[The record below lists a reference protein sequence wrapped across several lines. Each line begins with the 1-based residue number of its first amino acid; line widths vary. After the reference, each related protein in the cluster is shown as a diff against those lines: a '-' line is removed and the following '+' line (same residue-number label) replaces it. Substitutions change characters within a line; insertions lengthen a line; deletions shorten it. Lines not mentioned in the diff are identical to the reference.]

1 MKKFSTAGLL
11 FALACTAASA
21 AAAPADAAPA
31 SGNCQFLASAPDQ
44 HQVVR
49 GDTLWGISGRFLQ
62 HPWCWPQVWG
72 LNREQIANP
81 HWIYPGQV
89 VYFDRASGR
98 LRLGRGAGANDDGGV
113 PTVRLSPQ
121 TRIEGMGNDA
131 IPAIPASAIE
141 PFLTQPLL
149 IEEST
154 LAGAPRVIRGGE
166 GHVNVGKGDTVYVRG
181 DLNGATVFQVYQP
194 SQPLRDP
201 DTGAILG
208 YEAAYLGIVKLT
220 RAARADNEAHS
231 FVVTTSVRE
240 IGPDA
245 QLVPLPPAPI
255 VNYVPHLP
263 QREVG
268 GRIMSVYGG
277 VSNAG
282 QNDVV
287 TVNRGREQGLDT
299 GSVLELYHYG
309 RTVLDRAAGNQPVK
323 LPDERYGA
331 VFVFRTFNNVSYGLV
346 MQVTDPVKVGDVAR
360 SPE

>member
-1 MKKFSTAGLL
+1 MKKFSTAGQLY
-11 FALACTAASA
+11 ALACTAASA
-21 AAAPADAAPA
+21 AAPADAAA
-31 SGNCQFLASAPDQ
+31 TCQFLANAPDQ

-49 GDTLWGISGRFLQ
+49 GDTLWSISGRFLQ

-98 LRLGRGAGANDDGGV
+98 LRLGRSVDGNGGV

-121 TRIEGMGNDA
+121 TRIEGMGSDA
-131 IPAIPASAIE
+131 IPAIPASVIE

-149 IEEST
+149 IEESA
-154 LAGAPRVIRGGE
+154 LPSAPRVIQGGE

-181 DLNGATVFQVYQP
+181 DLNGATQFQVYQP

-201 DTGAILG
+201 DTRAILG

-240 IGPDA
+240 IGPGA
-245 QLVPLPPAPI
+245 QLVPLPPTPI
-255 VNYVPHLP
+255 VNYVPHRP
-263 QREVG
+263 QRDVG
-268 GRIMSVYGG
+268 ARIMSVYGG
-277 VSNAG
+277 VANAG
-282 QNDVV
+282 QNEVV
-287 TVNRGREQGLDT
+287 TINRGREQGLDT

-309 RTVLDRAAGNQPVK
+309 RTVLDRAGGNEQVK

-331 VFVFRTFNNVSYGLV
+331 LFVFRTFNNVSYGLV
-346 MQVTDPVKVGDVAR
+346 MQVTAPVQVGDVAR

>member
-11 FALACTAASA
+11 FALACTTAAT
-21 AAAPADAAPA
+21 AAPADPVLATSA
-31 SGNCQFLASAPDQ
+31 CQFLANAPDQ

-49 GDTLWGISGRFLQ
+49 GDTLWSISGRFLQ

-72 LNREQIANP
+72 LNREQISNP

-98 LRLGRGAGANDDGGV
+98 LRLSRGVGNDGDGGV

-121 TRIEGMGNDA
+121 TRIEAMGNDA
-131 IPAIPASAIE
+131 IPAIPANAIE

-149 IEEST
+149 IEENA
-154 LAGAPRVIRGGE
+154 LANAPRVIQGRE

-181 DLNGATVFQVYQP
+181 NLGDATLFQVYQP
-194 SQPLRDP
+194 GQPLRDP
-201 DTGAILG
+201 DTRAILG

-240 IGPDA
+240 IGPGA
-245 QLVPLPPAPI
+245 QLVPLPPSPF
-255 VNYVPHLP
+255 VNYVPHRP

-268 GRIMSVYGG
+268 GRVMSVYGG
-277 VSNAG
+277 VANAG
-282 QNDVV
+282 QNGVV
-287 TVNRGREQGLDT
+287 TINRGREQGLDP
-299 GSVLELYHYG
+299 GSVLELYQYG
-309 RTVLDRAAGNQPVK
+309 RTVLDRAAGNEPVK

-346 MQVTDPVKVGDVAR
+346 MQVTDPVRVGDIAR
-360 SPE
+360 SPQ

>member
-21 AAAPADAAPA
+21 AAPSASTPAAAQ
-31 SGNCQFLASAPDQ
+31 CQFLANAPDQ

-49 GDTLWGISGRFLQ
+49 GDTLWSISGRFLE

-72 LNREQIANP
+72 LNREQISNP

-98 LRLGRGAGANDDGGV
+98 LRLTRGADDSGL

-121 TRIEGMGNDA
+121 IRAQELAADA

-141 PFLTQPLL
+141 PFLTQPLV

-154 LAGAPRVIRGGE
+154 LQDAPRVIQGAE
-166 GHVNVGKGDTVYVRG
+166 GHVFLGQGDTAYVRG
-181 DLNGATVFQVYQP
+181 NLNEQTTFQVFRP
-194 SQPLRDP
+194 NQPLRDP

-208 YEAAYLGIVKLT
+208 YEAAYLGVMKLSRPGRT
-220 RAARADNEAHS
+220 ENEAHK
-231 FVVTTSVRE
+231 FVVTTSRQE
-240 IGPDA
+240 IGAGA
-245 QLVPLPPAPI
+245 QLMPLPPTPVI
-255 VNYVPHLP
+255 NYVPHRP
-263 QREVG
+263 ESAVNA
-268 GRIMSVYGG
+268 RIMSVYGG

-287 TVNRGREQGLDT
+287 TVNRGRNQGLDV

-309 RTVLDRAAGNQPVK
+309 KVVTDRADKQLIK
-323 LPDERYGA
+323 LPDEKYGA
-331 VFVFRTFNNVSYGLV
+331 LFIFRTFNNVSYGLV
-346 MQVTDPVKVGDVAR
+346 MQVSAPVQVGDVAR

>member
-21 AAAPADAAPA
+21 AAPSASTPAAAQ
-31 SGNCQFLASAPDQ
+31 CQFLANAPDQ

-49 GDTLWGISGRFLQ
+49 GDTLWSISGRFLE

-72 LNREQIANP
+72 LNREQISNP

-98 LRLGRGAGANDDGGV
+98 LRLTRGADDGGL

-121 TRIEGMGNDA
+121 IRAQELAADA

-141 PFLTQPLL
+141 PFLTQPLV

-154 LAGAPRVIRGGE
+154 LQDAPRVIQGAE
-166 GHVNVGKGDTVYVRG
+166 GHVFLGQGDTAYVRG
-181 DLNGATVFQVYQP
+181 NLNEQTTFQVFRP
-194 SQPLRDP
+194 NQPLRDP

-208 YEAAYLGIVKLT
+208 YEAAYLGVMKLSRPGRT
-220 RAARADNEAHS
+220 ENEAHK
-231 FVVTTSVRE
+231 FVVTTSRQE
-240 IGPDA
+240 IGAGA
-245 QLVPLPPAPI
+245 QLMPLPPTPVI
-255 VNYVPHLP
+255 NYVPHRP
-263 QREVG
+263 ESAVNA
-268 GRIMSVYGG
+268 RIMSVYGG

-287 TVNRGREQGLDT
+287 TVNRGRNQGLDV

-309 RTVLDRAAGNQPVK
+309 KVVTDRADKQLIK
-323 LPDERYGA
+323 LPDEKYGA
-331 VFVFRTFNNVSYGLV
+331 LFIFRTFNNVSYGLV
-346 MQVTDPVKVGDVAR
+346 MQVSAPVQVGDVAR

>member
-11 FALACTAASA
+11 FALACTTASA
-21 AAAPADAAPA
+21 AAPAGAVPAAA
-31 SGNCQFLASAPDQ
+31 DCQFLSNAPDQ
-44 HQVVR
+44 HQVMR
-49 GDTLWGISGRFLQ
+49 GDTLWSISGRFLQ

-89 VYFDRASGR
+89 VYFDRTSGR
-98 LRLGRGAGANDDGGV
+98 LRLGRNVGANGDGGV

-131 IPAIPASAIE
+131 IPAIPANAIE

-149 IEEST
+149 IEESA
-154 LAGAPRVIRGGE
+154 LASAPRVIQGGE

-201 DTGAILG
+201 DTRAILG
-208 YEAAYLGIVKLT
+208 YEAAYLGIVQLT
-220 RAARADNEAHS
+220 RPARADNEAHS

-240 IGPDA
+240 IGPGA
-245 QLVPLPPAPI
+245 QLVPLPPTPI
-255 VNYVPHLP
+255 VSYVPHRP

-277 VSNAG
+277 VANAG
-282 QNDVV
+282 QNEVV
-287 TVNRGREQGLDT
+287 TINRGREQGLDT

-309 RTVLDRAAGNQPVK
+309 RTIPDPGAGNQLVK

-331 VFVFRTFNNVSYGLV
+331 VFVFRTFNNVSYALV
-346 MQVTDPVKVGDVAR
+346 MQVTDPVRVGDVAR

>member
-11 FALACTAASA
+11 FALACTTAS
-21 AAAPADAAPA
+21 AAAPADTRAAA
-31 SGNCQFLASAPDQ
+31 NCQFLANAPDQ

-49 GDTLWGISGRFLQ
+49 GDTLWSISGRFLQ

-72 LNREQIANP
+72 LNRDQIANP

-98 LRLGRGAGANDDGGV
+98 LRLGRGVGSSGDGL

-121 TRIEGMGNDA
+121 TRIEGMGRDA

-149 IEEST
+149 IEESA
-154 LAGAPRVIRGGE
+154 LLSAPRVIQGGE
-166 GHVNVGKGDTVYVRG
+166 GHVNVGKGDKVYVRG
-181 DLNGATVFQVYQP
+181 ALNGATEFQVYQP

-201 DTGAILG
+201 DTGAVLG

-220 RAARADNEAHS
+220 RAAQADNEAHS

-240 IGPDA
+240 IGPGA
-245 QLVPLPPAPI
+245 QLVPLPPTPI

-263 QREVG
+263 PVEVR
-268 GRIMSVYGG
+268 GRVMSVYGG
-277 VSNAG
+277 VANAG
-282 QNDVV
+282 QNEVV
-287 TVNRGREQGLDT
+287 TINRGREQGLDI
-299 GSVLELYHYG
+299 GSVLELYHFG
-309 RTVLDRAAGNQPVK
+309 RTVPDRAAGNEPVK

>member
-11 FALACTAASA
+11 FALACNAAS

-31 SGNCQFLASAPDQ
+31 AASCQFLANAPDQ

-49 GDTLWGISGRFLQ
+49 GDTLWSISGRFLQ

-89 VYFDRASGR
+89 VHFDRASGR
-98 LRLGRGAGANDDGGV
+98 LSLGRRADGDGGP

-121 TRIEGMGNDA
+121 TRIAGMGNDA

-149 IEEST
+149 VEESA
-154 LAGAPRVIRGGE
+154 LQSAPRVIQGGE

-181 DLNGATVFQVYQP
+181 DLGGATVFQVYQP

-201 DTGAILG
+201 DTRAILG
-208 YEAAYLGIVKLT
+208 YEAAYLGIVKLK
-220 RAARADNEAHS
+220 RAAQAENEAHS

-240 IGPDA
+240 IGPGA
-245 QLVPLPPAPI
+245 QLVPLPPTPI
-255 VNYVPHLP
+255 VNYVPHRP
-263 QREVG
+263 GQEVG

-277 VSNAG
+277 VANAG
-282 QNDVV
+282 QNEVV
-287 TVNRGREQGLDT
+287 TINRGREQGLDA

-309 RTVLDRAAGNQPVK
+309 RIVIDRAGGNQPVK

-331 VFVFRTFNNVSYGLV
+331 LFVFRTFNNVSYGLV
-346 MQVTDPVKVGDVAR
+346 MQVTDPVKVGDIAR